1 MTGFIIHFGGKG
13 IGGKGR
19 GGEVRGG
26 GEGYMAY
33 DQERKIHVRAGRT
46 FLH

>member
-13 IGGKGR
+13 MGGKGR
-19 GGEVRGG
+19 GGEG
-26 GEGYMAY
+26 GEEGKGYMAS
-33 DQERKIHVRAGRT
+33 DQERKIQVRAGRT